1 MDIWFNRN
9 PELRPYLERG
19 VELRSSMFVSLLAA
33 AYGGLSKVALALRHK
48 GTHGRLRPTA

>member
-19 VELRSSMFVSLLAA
+19 AELRSSMFVSLLAA
-33 AYGGLSKVALALRHK
+33 AYSGLSRAALALRHE
-48 GTHGRLRPTA
+48 GIRGRLGPTA